1 VVLAEAR
8 RRGYW
13 QGLLRARLAD
23 LDELPSASL
32 FSDMS
37 RAGAERNGFLSI
49 TRFTLWRRS
58 RP

>member
-1 VVLAEAR
+1 VVLPQAR

-13 QGLLRARLAD
+13 QALLRTRLAD
-23 LDELPSASL
+23 LEGLPSASL

-37 RAGAERNGFLSI
+37 RAAAERNGFLPIS
-49 TRFTLWRRS
+49 RFTLWRRA